1 MNFYLLRILFKSQ
14 CQCPVATA
22 FNGQSYPSCFSSYK
36 PGEQDSLAGQ
46 LRKAAP
52 WETCQP
58 SMKLVTSGSHKIKRK
73 ILCPFQ
79 SADTAQ
85 LLEIQTSPAGFGFF
99 HPHPHPHPA
108 LGKNSAEFHRRFLQ
122 GFLSLCIVS
131 LRNGGGETEGRNGG
145 HGLNSVLQ
153 I

>member
-85 LLEIQTSPAGFGFF
+85 LLEIPR
-99 HPHPHPHPA
+99 PR
-108 LGKNSAEFHRRFLQ
+108 KE
-122 GFLSLCIVS
+122 LS
-131 LRNGGGETEGRNGG
+131 
-145 HGLNSVLQ
+145 
-153 I
+153 